1 MKRHHLAVLL
11 LPLLVACGP
20 DPAATSSESVADKAP
35 VAAPAVSRE
44 ADGAAL
50 VAKLRTA
57 FEQLTTARFDAS
69 LTGRLG
75 ATASGAVDLTGQR
88 PAVRLTPE
96 SALFGVEEVRLV
108 KDVGYARIDGEW
120 VRLEIASLVR
130 MLPFDP
136 SLLDLDEVTEA
147 LASALSDVEVSGDT
161 GEEVWNATV
170 DPAAL
175 LAGLGPRSLDPEHA
189 SVPATAEVT
198 VTFTGD
204 RLDALVVDLGDLGA
218 LELSLHD
225 QGEPVRITAP
235 RGATDVGDSGWFAYT
250 PLQPGG

>member
-1 MKRHHLAVLL
+1 MERRHLAVLL

-20 DPAATSSESVADKAP
+20 DPAATSSGSVADEAAA
-35 VAAPAVSRE
+35 AAPAVARE

-57 FEQLTTARFDAS
+57 LEQLTTARFDAG
-69 LTGRLG
+69 LTGQLE
-75 ATASGAVDLTGQR
+75 ATATGAVDLTGPR

-108 KDVGYARIDGEW
+108 KGVGYARIEGAW
-120 VRLEIASLVR
+120 LRLEVASLAR
-130 MLPFDP
+130 MLPFDA
-136 SLLDLDEVTEA
+136 SLLDLDQVTDA

-170 DPAAL
+170 DPGAL
-175 LAGLGPRSLDPEHA
+175 LADLAPRSLDPAHA
-189 SVPATAEVT
+189 RVPATAEIT
-198 VTFTGD
+198 ATYTGD
-204 RLDALVVDLGDLGA
+204 RLDALVVDLGEVGVLQ
-218 LELSLHD
+218 LSLYD

-235 RGATDVGDSGWFAYT
+235 RGAKDPGWFSYT
-250 PLQPGG
+250 PGR